1 MGGSAPAGGHS
12 GRDARHREIDPVEPV
27 HKQTFEFAALTRAAK
42 LHKWFR
48 ICFPK
53 LPLFLCCKK
62 NHLQLKL
69 TWKTK
74 VTSSRMACVVRNI
87 F

>member
-1 MGGSAPAGGHS
+1 MRWEARPLQGATAGEMLATERLTPA
-12 GRDARHREIDPVEPV
+12 EPV
-27 HKQTFEFAALTRAAK
+27 HKQTFEFAALTRAIK

-62 NHLQLKL
+62 K
-69 TWKTK
+69 K
-74 VTSSRMACVVRNI
+74 SSAAQINLENKSYK
-87 F
+87 

>member
-12 GRDARHREIDPVEPV
+12 GRDAHHREIDPVEPV
-27 HKQTFEFAALTRAAK
+27 HKQTFEFAALTRAIK

-62 NHLQLKL
+62 K
-69 TWKTK
+69 
-74 VTSSRMACVVRNI
+74 SSAAQINLENKSYK
-87 F
+87 